1 MHYNVQALF
10 EYQQAQWLCDTVL
23 SEVTK
28 VLKTRSRTY
37 VWVTTWNVSKLL
49 LLPLFSLLMYLSVV
63 AQKKPSSVT
72 HTYPLNHLNTYM
84 FVLTY
89 IHLRLSHW
97 WPQGYKVNPDFKH
110 FMEKLFW
117 QKKSSH
123 HVFHKHFWFE
133 LICLSTTQNP
143 QHINIGNMWH
153 LFFMRLM

>member
-1 MHYNVQALF
+1 MYYNVQALF

-37 VWVTTWNVSKLL
+37 VLVTTWNVSKLL

-89 IHLRLSHW
+89 IHLRHPLVTSGIQSEPWFQTFHGKIVLTKEVFPSCLPQTFLVWAYLSEYYTKPTAYKHW
-97 WPQGYKVNPDFKH
+97 QHVTSVFS
-110 FMEKLFW
+110 MKL
-117 QKKSSH
+117 
-123 HVFHKHFWFE
+123 
-133 LICLSTTQNP
+133 
-143 QHINIGNMWH
+143 M
-153 LFFMRLM
+153 